1 MIYDPVPGV
10 PIYFDIPIP
19 GAGPD
24 LTKPWCYFI
33 DEDEDTTKNGGFVPS
48 IVVQNVW
55 GHWPMTGK
63 PGSNEPPWVWGATLE
78 EARARCDEENRKL
91 GVTPERAIEI
101 VLSSMRAPETEEPK
115 EDDKMAYEKWTFV
128 DKEGAEW
135 RAEVKGG
142 PVPVGSKPSVGP
154 LPTNYTTP
162 IDFKRSSEPQ
172 EQCFR
177 TRIPSEKLK
186 RLKEMNKE
194 KRDGELQR
202 YLNNAKR
209 GK

>member
-1 MIYDPVPGV
+1 LIYEPVPGV
-10 PIYFDIPIP
+10 PIYFEIPIP
-19 GAGPD
+19 GTKPD
-24 LTKPWCYFI
+24 LTKPWCYHI
-33 DEDEDTTKNGGFVPS
+33 DETQDPALTCGWVPS
-48 IVVQNVW
+48 VVVKGEW
-55 GHWPMTGK
+55 GHWPLTGK
-63 PGSNEPPWVWGATLE
+63 PGGEAPLVWGATLE
-78 EARARCDEENRKL
+78 EARVRCDEENKKI
-91 GVTPERAIEI
+91 GVTSERAIEI
-101 VLSSMRAPETEEPK
+101 VLSSMHAPEPEEPK
-115 EDDKMAYEKWTFV
+115 EVDKMAFEKWTFV

-154 LPTNYTTP
+154 CPTNYTTP

-186 RLKEMNKE
+186 RLKEMDKE